1 MMRGLV
7 YKSTGSWY
15 SVKTLTNEQFD
26 CRIKG
31 KFRLV
36 GIKSTNPIAVGDYVN
51 FELEKNSD
59 VVTGVI
65 NNICE
70 RKNYVLRKSVN
81 LSKQTHILASNIDV
95 VFLIITISS
104 PVTSTNFID
113 RFLLTSNAYS
123 INTILLFNKIDLID
137 EVEKKVLK
145 KLIDIYTNIGYEC
158 YEISAKTQYNVDK
171 VQSLMKEK
179 VSMFGGHSGVGKS
192 TLINSLQPNLNLRT
206 NNISAQHAQ
215 GQHTTTN
222 AELYDLDFGAKIIDT
237 PGIRGFGIVDFNK
250 SDIKNY
256 FPEFYKLLNQCKFND
271 CLHVNEPKCIVK
283 QFVTEGKIAN
293 SRYENYLQILEDD
306 ESSYRVD
313 NFDVL

>member
-1 MMRGLV
+1 MCIRD
-7 YKSTGSWY
+7 S
-15 SVKTLTNEQFD
+15 
-26 CRIKG
+26 
-31 KFRLV
+31 
-36 GIKSTNPIAVGDYVN
+36 YVD

-123 INTILLFNKIDLID
+123 INTILLFNKIDLLDNI
-137 EVEKKVLK
+137 EKKVLK
-145 KLIDIYTNIGYEC
+145 KLIEIYTNIGYEC
-158 YEISAKTQYNVDK
+158 YQISAKKQFNIDK
-171 VQSLMKEK
+171 VQLLMKDK

-192 TLINSLQPNLNLRT
+192 TLINSLQPDLNLRT
-206 NNISAQHAQ
+206 NNISVQHSQ

-250 SDIKNY
+250 SNIKNY
-256 FPEFYKLLNQCKFND
+256 FPEFYKLVNQCKFND
-271 CLHVNEPKCIVK
+271 CMHVNEPKCIVK
-283 QFVTEGKIAN
+283 EFVEDGKIAV

-306 ESSYRVD
+306 SSSYRVD
-313 NFDVL
+313 NFDV

>member
-1 MMRGLV
+1 MRGLV

-15 SVKTLTNEQFD
+15 SVKTPSNEQFD

-31 KFRLV
+31 KFRLD
-36 GIKSTNPIAVGDYVN
+36 GIKSTNPIAVGDYVD

-59 VVTGVI
+59 VITGVI

-81 LSKQTHILASNIDV
+81 LSKQTHILASNIDI

-123 INTILLFNKIDLID
+123 INTVLLFNKIDLLD
-137 EVEKKVLK
+137 EAEKKVLK
-145 KLIDIYTNIGYEC
+145 KLIEIYTNIGYKC
-158 YEISAKTQYNVDK
+158 FEISAKNQYNTDK
-171 VQSLMKEK
+171 VKFLMKDN

-206 NNISAQHAQ
+206 NNISVQHSQ

-222 AELYDLDFGAKIIDT
+222 AELFDLDFGAKIIDT

-250 SDIKNY
+250 GDIKNY
-256 FPEFYKLLNQCKFND
+256 FPEFYKLINQCKFND
-271 CLHVNEPKCIVK
+271 CMHVNEPKCIVK
-283 QFVTEGKIAN
+283 QYVEDGKIAI

-306 ESSYRVD
+306 KSSYRVD
-313 NFDVL
+313 NFDV

>member
-1 MMRGLV
+1 MRGLV

-15 SVKTLTNEQFD
+15 SVKTLNNKQFD

-31 KFRLV
+31 KFRLD
-36 GIKSTNPIAVGDYVN
+36 GIKSTNPIAVGDYVD
-51 FELEKNSD
+51 FELETNSD
-59 VVTGVI
+59 VETGVI
-65 NNICE
+65 HNICE

-123 INTILLFNKIDLID
+123 IKTILLFNKIDLLNKTELII
-137 EVEKKVLK
+137 LN
-145 KLIDIYTNIGYEC
+145 KLTKIYSDIGYEC
-158 YEISAKTQYNVDK
+158 HEISAKNQLNLDK
-171 VQSLMKEK
+171 VQFIMKDN

-206 NNISAQHAQ
+206 KNISIQHSQ

-237 PGIRGFGIVDFNK
+237 PGIRGFGIVDFEK

-256 FPEFYKLLNQCKFND
+256 FPEFYKLINQCKFND
-271 CLHVNEPKCIVK
+271 CMHVNEPKCIIK
-283 QFVTEGKIAN
+283 KFVEEGQIAS

-306 ESSYRVD
+306 KSSYRID
-313 NFDVL
+313 NFDTL

>member
-1 MMRGLV
+1 MRGLV

-15 SVKTLTNEQFD
+15 SVKTPSNEQFD

-31 KFRLV
+31 KFRLD
-36 GIKSTNPIAVGDYVN
+36 GIKSTNPIAVGDYVD

-81 LSKQTHILASNIDV
+81 LSKQTHILASNIDI

-123 INTILLFNKIDLID
+123 INTVLLFNKIDLLD
-137 EVEKKVLK
+137 NAEKKVLK
-145 KLIDIYTNIGYEC
+145 KLIEIYTNIGYQC
-158 YEISAKTQYNVDK
+158 YEISAKNKYNIDK
-171 VQSLMKEK
+171 VQSLMKDK

-206 NNISAQHAQ
+206 NNISVQHSQ

-256 FPEFYKLLNQCKFND
+256 FPEFYKLVNQCKFND
-271 CLHVNEPKCIVK
+271 CMHVNEPKCIVK
-283 QFVTEGKIAN
+283 EFVEDGKIAV

-306 ESSYRVD
+306 SSSYRVD
-313 NFDVL
+313 NFDV

>member
-1 MMRGLV
+1 MRGLV

-15 SVKTLTNEQFD
+15 SVKTPSNEQFD

-31 KFRLV
+31 KFRLDD
-36 GIKSTNPIAVGDYVN
+36 IKSTNPIAVGDYVD

-123 INTILLFNKIDLID
+123 INTILLFNKIDLLN
-137 EVEKKVLK
+137 EMEKKVLK

-158 YEISAKTQYNVDK
+158 YEISAKNHYNINK
-171 VQSLMKEK
+171 VQSLMKDK

-206 NNISAQHAQ
+206 NNISVQHSQ

-237 PGIRGFGIVDFNK
+237 PGIRGFGIVDFKK

-256 FPEFYKLLNQCKFND
+256 FPEFYKLVNQCKFND
-271 CLHVNEPKCIVK
+271 CMHVNEPKCIVK
-283 QFVTEGKIAN
+283 QFVEEGKIAN

-306 ESSYRVD
+306 KSSYRVD
-313 NFDVL
+313 NFDVQ

>member
-1 MMRGLV
+1 MRGLV

-15 SVKTLTNEQFD
+15 SVKTLSNEQFD

-31 KFRLV
+31 KFRLD
-36 GIKSTNPIAVGDYVN
+36 GIKSTNPIAVGDYVD
-51 FELEKNSD
+51 FELEKNND

-81 LSKQTHILASNIDV
+81 LSKQTHILASNIDI

-123 INTILLFNKIDLID
+123 INTVLLFNKIDLLD
-137 EVEKKVLK
+137 NAEKKVLK
-145 KLIDIYTNIGYEC
+145 KLIGIYTNIGYKC
-158 YEISAKTQYNVDK
+158 YEISAKNKYNTDK
-171 VQSLMKEK
+171 VEYLMKDK

-206 NNISAQHAQ
+206 NNISVQHLQ

-256 FPEFYKLLNQCKFND
+256 FPEFYKLVNQCKFND
-271 CLHVNEPKCIVK
+271 CMHVNEPKCIVK
-283 QFVTEGKIAN
+283 QYVEDGKIAI
-293 SRYENYLQILEDD
+293 SRYENYLQILDD
-306 ESSYRVD
+306 DKSSYRVD
-313 NFDVL
+313 NFDV

>member
-1 MMRGLV
+1 MRGLV

-15 SVKTLTNEQFD
+15 SVKTPSNDQFD

-31 KFRLV
+31 KFRLD
-36 GIKSTNPIAVGDYVN
+36 GIKSTNPIAVGDYVD

-81 LSKQTHILASNIDV
+81 LSKQTHILASNIDI

-123 INTILLFNKIDLID
+123 INTVLLFNKIDLLD
-137 EVEKKVLK
+137 EAEKKVLK
-145 KLIDIYTNIGYEC
+145 KLIEIYTNIGYKC
-158 YEISAKTQYNVDK
+158 YEISAKNKFNTDK
-171 VQSLMKEK
+171 VEYLMKDK

-206 NNISAQHAQ
+206 NNISVQHSQ

-222 AELYDLDFGAKIIDT
+222 AELFDLDFGAKIIDT

-250 SDIKNY
+250 GDIKNY
-256 FPEFYKLLNQCKFND
+256 FPEFYKLINQCKFND
-271 CLHVNEPKCIVK
+271 CMHVNEPKCIVK
-283 QFVTEGKIAN
+283 QYVEDGKIAI

-306 ESSYRVD
+306 KSSYRVD
-313 NFDVL
+313 NFDV

>member
-1 MMRGLV
+1 MRGLV

-15 SVKTLTNEQFD
+15 SVKTPSKEQFD

-31 KFRLV
+31 KFRLD
-36 GIKSTNPIAVGDYVN
+36 GIKSTNPIAVGDYVD

-81 LSKQTHILASNIDV
+81 LSKQTHILASNIDI
-95 VFLIITISS
+95 VFLIITISG

-123 INTILLFNKIDLID
+123 INTILLFNKIDLLD
-137 EVEKKVLK
+137 NVEKKVLK
-145 KLIDIYTNIGYEC
+145 KLIEIYTNIGYEC
-158 YEISAKTQYNVDK
+158 CQISAKKQFNIDK
-171 VQSLMKEK
+171 VQLLMKDK

-192 TLINSLQPNLNLRT
+192 TLINSLQPDLNLRT
-206 NNISAQHAQ
+206 NNISVQHSQ

-256 FPEFYKLLNQCKFND
+256 FPEFYKLVNQCKFND
-271 CLHVNEPKCIVK
+271 CMHVNEPKCIVK
-283 QFVTEGKIAN
+283 EFVEDGKIAV

-306 ESSYRVD
+306 SSSYRVD
-313 NFDVL
+313 NFDV

>member
-1 MMRGLV
+1 MRGLV

-15 SVKTLTNEQFD
+15 SVKTPSNEQFD

-31 KFRLV
+31 KFRLD
-36 GIKSTNPIAVGDYVN
+36 GIKSTNPIAVGDYVD

-81 LSKQTHILASNIDV
+81 LSKQTHILASNIDI

-123 INTILLFNKIDLID
+123 INTVLLFNKIDLLD
-137 EVEKKVLK
+137 EAEKKVLK
-145 KLIDIYTNIGYEC
+145 KLIEIYTNIGYKC
-158 YEISAKTQYNVDK
+158 FEISAKNQYNTDK
-171 VQSLMKEK
+171 VKFLMKDN

-206 NNISAQHAQ
+206 NNISVQHSQ

-222 AELYDLDFGAKIIDT
+222 AELFDLDFGAKIIDT

-256 FPEFYKLLNQCKFND
+256 FPEFYKLVNQCKFND
-271 CLHVNEPKCIVK
+271 CMHVNEPKCIVK
-283 QFVTEGKIAN
+283 QYVEDGKIAI

-306 ESSYRVD
+306 KSSYRVD
-313 NFDVL
+313 NFDV

>member
-1 MMRGLV
+1 MRGLV

-15 SVKTLTNEQFD
+15 SVKTPSNEQFD

-31 KFRLV
+31 KFRLD
-36 GIKSTNPIAVGDYVN
+36 GIKSTNPIAVGDYVD

-81 LSKQTHILASNIDV
+81 LSKQTHILASNIDI
-95 VFLIITISS
+95 VFLIVTISS

-123 INTILLFNKIDLID
+123 INTVLLFNKIDLLD
-137 EVEKKVLK
+137 EAEKKVLK
-145 KLIDIYTNIGYEC
+145 KLIEIYTNIGYKC
-158 YEISAKTQYNVDK
+158 FEISAKNQYNTDK
-171 VQSLMKEK
+171 VKFLMKDNI
-179 VSMFGGHSGVGKS
+179 SMFGGHSGVGKS

-206 NNISAQHAQ
+206 NNISVQHSQ

-222 AELYDLDFGAKIIDT
+222 AELFDLDFGAKIIDT

-256 FPEFYKLLNQCKFND
+256 FPEFYKLVNQCKFND
-271 CLHVNEPKCIVK
+271 CMHVNEPKCIVK
-283 QFVTEGKIAN
+283 QYVEDGKIAI

-306 ESSYRVD
+306 KSSYRVD
-313 NFDVL
+313 NFDV

>member
-1 MMRGLV
+1 MRGLV

-15 SVKTLTNEQFD
+15 SVKTPSNEQFD

-31 KFRLV
+31 KFRLD
-36 GIKSTNPIAVGDYVN
+36 GIKSTNPIAVGDYVD

-59 VVTGVI
+59 VITGVI

-81 LSKQTHILASNIDV
+81 LSKQTHILASNIDI

-123 INTILLFNKIDLID
+123 INTVLLFNKIDLLD
-137 EVEKKVLK
+137 EAEKKVLK
-145 KLIDIYTNIGYEC
+145 KLIEIYTNIGYKC
-158 YEISAKTQYNVDK
+158 FEISAKNQYNTDK
-171 VQSLMKEK
+171 VKFLMKDNI
-179 VSMFGGHSGVGKS
+179 SMFGGHSGVGKS

-206 NNISAQHAQ
+206 NNISVQHSQ

-222 AELYDLDFGAKIIDT
+222 AELFDLDFGAKIIDT

-250 SDIKNY
+250 GDIKNY
-256 FPEFYKLLNQCKFND
+256 FPEFYKLINQCKFND
-271 CLHVNEPKCIVK
+271 CMHVNEPKCIVK
-283 QFVTEGKIAN
+283 QYVEDGKIAI

-306 ESSYRVD
+306 KSSYRVD
-313 NFDVL
+313 NFDV

>member
-1 MMRGLV
+1 MRGLV

-15 SVKTLTNEQFD
+15 SVKTPSNEQFD

-31 KFRLV
+31 KFRLD
-36 GIKSTNPIAVGDYVN
+36 GIKSTNPIAVGDYVD

-59 VVTGVI
+59 VITGII

-95 VFLIITISS
+95 VFLIITISN

-123 INTILLFNKIDLID
+123 INTILLFNKIDLLD
-137 EVEKKVLK
+137 EMEKKVLK
-145 KLIDIYTNIGYEC
+145 KLVNIYTNIGYEC
-158 YEISAKTQYNVDK
+158 YEISAKNHYNINK
-171 VQSLMKEK
+171 VQSLMKDK

-206 NNISAQHAQ
+206 NNISVQHSQ

-237 PGIRGFGIVDFNK
+237 PGIRGFGIVDFKK

-256 FPEFYKLLNQCKFND
+256 FPEFYKLVNQCKFND
-271 CLHVNEPKCIVK
+271 CMHVNEPKCIVK
-283 QFVTEGKIAN
+283 QFVEEGKIAN

-306 ESSYRVD
+306 KSSYRVD
-313 NFDVL
+313 NFDVQ

>member
-1 MMRGLV
+1 MRGLV

-15 SVKTLTNEQFD
+15 SVKTPSNDQFD

-31 KFRLV
+31 KFRLD
-36 GIKSTNPIAVGDYVN
+36 GIKSTNPIAVGDYVD

-81 LSKQTHILASNIDV
+81 LSKQTHILASNIDI

-123 INTILLFNKIDLID
+123 INTVLLFNKIDLLD
-137 EVEKKVLK
+137 EAEKKVLK
-145 KLIDIYTNIGYEC
+145 KLIEIYTNIGYKC
-158 YEISAKTQYNVDK
+158 FEISAKNQYNTDK
-171 VQSLMKEK
+171 VKFLMKDN

-206 NNISAQHAQ
+206 NNISVQHSQ

-222 AELYDLDFGAKIIDT
+222 AELFDLDFGAKIIDT

-256 FPEFYKLLNQCKFND
+256 FPEFYKLVNQCKFND
-271 CLHVNEPKCIVK
+271 CMHVNEPKCIVK
-283 QFVTEGKIAN
+283 QYVEDGKIAI

-306 ESSYRVD
+306 KSSYRVD
-313 NFDVL
+313 NFDV

>member
-1 MMRGLV
+1 MRGLV

-15 SVKTLTNEQFD
+15 SVKTLSNEQFD

-31 KFRLV
+31 KFRLG
-36 GIKSTNPIAVGDYVN
+36 GIKSTNPIAVGDYVD
-51 FELEKNSD
+51 FELEKNND

-81 LSKQTHILASNIDV
+81 LSKQTHILASNIDI
-95 VFLIITISS
+95 VFLIITISN

-123 INTILLFNKIDLID
+123 INTVLLFNKIDLLD
-137 EVEKKVLK
+137 NVEKKVLK
-145 KLIDIYTNIGYEC
+145 KLIDIYTNIGYKC
-158 YEISAKTQYNVDK
+158 YEISAKNQYNTDK
-171 VQSLMKEK
+171 VESIMKDK

-192 TLINSLQPNLNLRT
+192 TLINSLQPNLNLKT
-206 NNISAQHAQ
+206 NNISVQHSQ
-215 GQHTTTN
+215 GQHTTTS

-256 FPEFYKLLNQCKFND
+256 FPEFYKLVNQCKFND
-271 CLHVNEPKCIVK
+271 CMHVNEPKCIVK
-283 QFVTEGKIAN
+283 EFVVDGKIAV
-293 SRYENYLQILEDD
+293 SRYENYLQILKDD
-306 ESSYRVD
+306 SSSYRVD
-313 NFDVL
+313 NFDI

>member
-1 MMRGLV
+1 MRGLV

-15 SVKTLTNEQFD
+15 SVKTPSNEQFD

-31 KFRLV
+31 KFRLD
-36 GIKSTNPIAVGDYVN
+36 GIKSTNPIAVGDYVD

-81 LSKQTHILASNIDV
+81 LSKQTHILASNIDI

-123 INTILLFNKIDLID
+123 INTVLLFNKIDLLD
-137 EVEKKVLK
+137 EAEKKVLK
-145 KLIDIYTNIGYEC
+145 KLIEIYTNIGYEC
-158 YEISAKTQYNVDK
+158 FEISAKNQYNTDK
-171 VQSLMKEK
+171 VKFLMKDK
-179 VSMFGGHSGVGKS
+179 ISMFGGHSGVGKS

-206 NNISAQHAQ
+206 NNISVQHSQ

-222 AELYDLDFGAKIIDT
+222 AELFDLDFGAKIIDT

-256 FPEFYKLLNQCKFND
+256 FPEFYKLINQCKFND
-271 CLHVNEPKCIVK
+271 CMHVNEPKCMVK
-283 QFVTEGKIAN
+283 QYVEDGKIAI

-306 ESSYRVD
+306 KSSYRVD
-313 NFDVL
+313 NFDV

>member
-1 MMRGLV
+1 L
-7 YKSTGSWY
+7 
-15 SVKTLTNEQFD
+15 D
-26 CRIKG
+26 
-31 KFRLV
+31 
-36 GIKSTNPIAVGDYVN
+36 GIKSTNPIAVGDYVD

-81 LSKQTHILASNIDV
+81 LSKQTHILASNIDI

-123 INTILLFNKIDLID
+123 INTVLLFNKIDLLD
-137 EVEKKVLK
+137 EAEKKVLK
-145 KLIDIYTNIGYEC
+145 KLIEIYTNIGYEC
-158 YEISAKTQYNVDK
+158 FEISAKNQYNIDK
-171 VQSLMKEK
+171 VKFLMKDNI
-179 VSMFGGHSGVGKS
+179 SMFGGHSGVGKS

-206 NNISAQHAQ
+206 NNISVQHSQ

-222 AELYDLDFGAKIIDT
+222 AELFDLDFGAKIIDT

-250 SDIKNY
+250 VDIKNY
-256 FPEFYKLLNQCKFND
+256 FPEFYKLINQCKFND
-271 CLHVNEPKCIVK
+271 CMHVNEPKCIVK
-283 QFVTEGKIAN
+283 QYVEDGKIAI

-306 ESSYRVD
+306 KSSYRVD
-313 NFDVL
+313 NFDV

>member
-1 MMRGLV
+1 MRGLV

-15 SVKTLTNEQFD
+15 SVKTPSNDQFD

-31 KFRLV
+31 KFRLD
-36 GIKSTNPIAVGDYVN
+36 GIKSTNPIAVGDYVD

-81 LSKQTHILASNIDV
+81 LSKQTHILASNIDI

-123 INTILLFNKIDLID
+123 INTVLLFNKIDLLD
-137 EVEKKVLK
+137 EAEKKVLK
-145 KLIDIYTNIGYEC
+145 KLIEIYTNIGYEC
-158 YEISAKTQYNVDK
+158 FEISAKNQYNIDK
-171 VQSLMKEK
+171 VKFLMKDK

-206 NNISAQHAQ
+206 NNISVQHSQ

-222 AELYDLDFGAKIIDT
+222 AELFDLDFGAKIIDT

-256 FPEFYKLLNQCKFND
+256 FPEFYKLINQCKFND
-271 CLHVNEPKCIVK
+271 CMHVNEPKCIVK
-283 QFVTEGKIAN
+283 QYVEDGKIAI

-306 ESSYRVD
+306 KSSYRVD
-313 NFDVL
+313 NFDV

>member
-1 MMRGLV
+1 MRGLV

-31 KFRLV
+31 KFRLD
-36 GIKSTNPIAVGDYVN
+36 GIKSTNPIAVGDYVD

-81 LSKQTHILASNIDV
+81 LSKQTHILASNIDI

-123 INTILLFNKIDLID
+123 INTVLLFNKIDLLD
-137 EVEKKVLK
+137 EAEKKVLK
-145 KLIDIYTNIGYEC
+145 KLIEIYTNIGYEC
-158 YEISAKTQYNVDK
+158 FEISAKNQYNIDK
-171 VQSLMKEK
+171 VKFLMKDNI
-179 VSMFGGHSGVGKS
+179 SMFGGHSGVGKS

-206 NNISAQHAQ
+206 NNISVQHSQ

-222 AELYDLDFGAKIIDT
+222 AELFDLDFGAKIIDT

-250 SDIKNY
+250 GDIKNY
-256 FPEFYKLLNQCKFND
+256 FPEFYKLINQCKFND
-271 CLHVNEPKCIVK
+271 CMHVNEPKCIVK
-283 QFVTEGKIAN
+283 QYVEDGKIAI

-306 ESSYRVD
+306 KSSYRVD
-313 NFDVL
+313 NFDV

>member
-1 MMRGLV
+1 MRGLV

-15 SVKTLTNEQFD
+15 SVKTLDNKQFD

-31 KFRLV
+31 KFRLDD
-36 GIKSTNPIAVGDYVN
+36 IKSTNPIAVGDYVD
-51 FELEKNSD
+51 FEVEKNSD
-59 VVTGVI
+59 VETGVI
-65 NNICE
+65 HNICE

-123 INTILLFNKIDLID
+123 IKTILLFNKIDLLNKTELII
-137 EVEKKVLK
+137 LN
-145 KLIDIYTNIGYEC
+145 KLTKIYSDIGYEC
-158 YEISAKTQYNVDK
+158 HEISAKNQLNLDK
-171 VQSLMKEK
+171 VQFIMKDN

-206 NNISAQHAQ
+206 KNISIQHSQ

-237 PGIRGFGIVDFNK
+237 PGIRGFGIVDFEK

-256 FPEFYKLLNQCKFND
+256 FPEFYKLINQCKFND
-271 CLHVNEPKCIVK
+271 CMHVNEPKCIIK
-283 QFVTEGKIAN
+283 KFVEEGQIAS

-306 ESSYRVD
+306 KSSYRID
-313 NFDVL
+313 NFDTL

>member
-1 MMRGLV
+1 MRGLV

-15 SVKTLTNEQFD
+15 SVKTPTNEQFD

-31 KFRLV
+31 KFRLD
-36 GIKSTNPIAVGDYVN
+36 GIKSTNPIAVGDYVD

-123 INTILLFNKIDLID
+123 INTILLFNKIDLLD
-137 EVEKKVLK
+137 EAEKKNLK

-158 YEISAKTQYNVDK
+158 YEISAKNQYNIDK
-171 VQSLMKEK
+171 VQSLMKDK

-206 NNISAQHAQ
+206 NNISVQHAQ

-256 FPEFYKLLNQCKFND
+256 FPEFYKLVNQCKFND
-271 CLHVNEPKCIVK
+271 CMHVNEPKCIVK
-283 QFVTEGKIAN
+283 QSVDEGTIAN

-306 ESSYRVD
+306 KSSYRVD
-313 NFDVL
+313 NFDV

>member
-1 MMRGLV
+1 MRGLV

-15 SVKTLTNEQFD
+15 SVKTPSNEQFD

-31 KFRLV
+31 KFRLD
-36 GIKSTNPIAVGDYVN
+36 GIKSTNPIAVGDYVD

-81 LSKQTHILASNIDV
+81 LSKQTHILASNIDI

-123 INTILLFNKIDLID
+123 INTVLLFNKIDLLD
-137 EVEKKVLK
+137 EAEKKVLK
-145 KLIDIYTNIGYEC
+145 KLIEIYTNIGYKC
-158 YEISAKTQYNVDK
+158 FEISAKNQYNTDK
-171 VQSLMKEK
+171 VKFLMKDNI
-179 VSMFGGHSGVGKS
+179 SMFGGHSGVGKS

-206 NNISAQHAQ
+206 NNISVQHSQ

-222 AELYDLDFGAKIIDT
+222 AELFDLDFGAKIIDT

-250 SDIKNY
+250 GDIKNY
-256 FPEFYKLLNQCKFND
+256 FPEFYKLINQCKFND
-271 CLHVNEPKCIVK
+271 CMHVNEPKCIVK
-283 QFVTEGKIAN
+283 QYVEDGKIAI

-306 ESSYRVD
+306 KSSYRVD
-313 NFDVL
+313 NFDV

>member
-1 MMRGLV
+1 MRGLV

-15 SVKTLTNEQFD
+15 SVKTPSNEQFD

-31 KFRLV
+31 KFRLD
-36 GIKSTNPIAVGDYVN
+36 GIKSTNPIAVGDYVD

-59 VVTGVI
+59 VITGII

-95 VFLIITISS
+95 VFLIITISN

-123 INTILLFNKIDLID
+123 INTILLFNKIDLLD
-137 EVEKKVLK
+137 EMEKKVLK
-145 KLIDIYTNIGYEC
+145 KLINIYTNIGYEC
-158 YEISAKTQYNVDK
+158 YEISAKNQYNIDK
-171 VQSLMKEK
+171 VQSLMKDK

-206 NNISAQHAQ
+206 NNISIQHSQ

-237 PGIRGFGIVDFNK
+237 PGIRGFGIVDFKK

-256 FPEFYKLLNQCKFND
+256 FPEFYKLVNLCKFND
-271 CLHVNEPKCIVK
+271 CMHVNEPKCIVK
-283 QFVTEGKIAN
+283 QFVEEGKIAN

-306 ESSYRVD
+306 KSSYRVD
-313 NFDVL
+313 NFDVQ

>member
-1 MMRGLV
+1 MRGLV

-15 SVKTLTNEQFD
+15 SVKTLSNEQYD

-31 KFRLV
+31 KFRLD
-36 GIKSTNPIAVGDYVN
+36 GIKSTNPIAVGDYVD

-81 LSKQTHILASNIDV
+81 LSKQTHILASNIDI

-123 INTILLFNKIDLID
+123 INTVLLFNKIDLLD
-137 EVEKKVLK
+137 NTEKKVLK
-145 KLIDIYTNIGYEC
+145 KLIEIYTNIGYKC
-158 YEISAKTQYNVDK
+158 YEISAKNKFNTDK
-171 VQSLMKEK
+171 VEYLMKDK

-206 NNISAQHAQ
+206 NNISVQHSQ

-283 QFVTEGKIAN
+283 QFVKEGKIAN

-306 ESSYRVD
+306 ESNYRVD

>member
-1 MMRGLV
+1 MRGLV

-15 SVKTLTNEQFD
+15 SVKTPSNEQFD

-31 KFRLV
+31 KFRLD
-36 GIKSTNPIAVGDYVN
+36 GIKSTNPIAVGDYVD

-81 LSKQTHILASNIDV
+81 LSKQTHILASNIDI

-123 INTILLFNKIDLID
+123 INTVLLFNKIDLLD
-137 EVEKKVLK
+137 KVEKKVLK
-145 KLIDIYTNIGYEC
+145 KLIEIYTNIGYEC
-158 YEISAKTQYNVDK
+158 YQISAKKQFNIDK
-171 VQSLMKEK
+171 VQLLMKDK

-192 TLINSLQPNLNLRT
+192 TLINSLQPDLNLRT
-206 NNISAQHAQ
+206 NNISVQHSQ

-256 FPEFYKLLNQCKFND
+256 FPEFYKLVNQCKFND
-271 CLHVNEPKCIVK
+271 CMHVNEPKCIVK
-283 QFVTEGKIAN
+283 EFVEDGKIAV

-306 ESSYRVD
+306 SSSYRVD
-313 NFDVL
+313 NFDV

>member
-1 MMRGLV
+1 MRGLV

-15 SVKTLTNEQFD
+15 SVKTPTNEQFD

-31 KFRLV
+31 KFRLD
-36 GIKSTNPIAVGDYVN
+36 GIKSTNPIAVGDYVD

-95 VFLIITISS
+95 VFLIITISN
-104 PVTSTNFID
+104 PVTTTNFID

-123 INTILLFNKIDLID
+123 INTILLFNKIDLLD
-137 EVEKKVLK
+137 EAEKKILK

-158 YEISAKTQYNVDK
+158 YEISAKNQYNIDK
-171 VQSLMKEK
+171 VQSLMKDK

-206 NNISAQHAQ
+206 NNISVQHAQ

-256 FPEFYKLLNQCKFND
+256 FPEFYKLVNQCKFND
-271 CLHVNEPKCIVK
+271 CMHVNEPKCIVK
-283 QFVTEGKIAN
+283 QSVDEGTIAN

-306 ESSYRVD
+306 KSSYRVD
-313 NFDVL
+313 NFDV

>member
-1 MMRGLV
+1 MRGLV

-15 SVKTLTNEQFD
+15 SVKTQDNKQFD

-31 KFRLV
+31 KFRLDD
-36 GIKSTNPIAVGDYVN
+36 IKSTNPIAVGDYVD
-51 FELEKNSD
+51 FEVEKNSD
-59 VVTGVI
+59 VETGVI
-65 NNICE
+65 HNICE

-123 INTILLFNKIDLID
+123 IKTILLFNKIDLLNKTELII
-137 EVEKKVLK
+137 LN
-145 KLIDIYTNIGYEC
+145 KLTKIYSDIGYDC
-158 YEISAKTQYNVDK
+158 HEISAKNQVNLDK
-171 VQSLMKEK
+171 VQSIMKDN

-206 NNISAQHAQ
+206 KNISIQHSQ

-237 PGIRGFGIVDFNK
+237 PGSRGFGIVDFEK

-256 FPEFYKLLNQCKFND
+256 FPEFYKLINQCKFND
-271 CLHVNEPKCIVK
+271 CMHVNEPKCIIK
-283 QFVTEGKIAN
+283 KFVEEGQIAL

-306 ESSYRVD
+306 KSSYRID
-313 NFDVL
+313 NFDTL

>member
-1 MMRGLV
+1 MRGLV

-15 SVKTLTNEQFD
+15 SVKTPSNEQFD

-31 KFRLV
+31 KFRLD
-36 GIKSTNPIAVGDYVN
+36 GIKSTNPIAVGDYVD

-81 LSKQTHILASNIDV
+81 LSKQTHILASNIDI

-123 INTILLFNKIDLID
+123 INTVLLFNKIDLLD
-137 EVEKKVLK
+137 GAEKKVLK
-145 KLIDIYTNIGYEC
+145 KLIEIYTNIGYKC
-158 YEISAKTQYNVDK
+158 FEISAKNQYNTDK
-171 VQSLMKEK
+171 VKFLMKDNI
-179 VSMFGGHSGVGKS
+179 SMFGGHSGVGKS

-206 NNISAQHAQ
+206 NNISVQHSQ

-222 AELYDLDFGAKIIDT
+222 AELFDLDFGAKIIDT

-256 FPEFYKLLNQCKFND
+256 FPEFYKLVNQCKFND
-271 CLHVNEPKCIVK
+271 CMHVNEPKCIVK
-283 QFVTEGKIAN
+283 QYVEDGKIAI

-306 ESSYRVD
+306 KSSYRVD
-313 NFDVL
+313 NFDVK

>member
-1 MMRGLV
+1 MRGLV

-15 SVKTLTNEQFD
+15 SVKTLSNEQYD

-31 KFRLV
+31 KFRLD
-36 GIKSTNPIAVGDYVN
+36 GIKSTNPIAVGDYVD
-51 FELEKNSD
+51 FELEKNND

-81 LSKQTHILASNIDV
+81 LSKQTHILASNIDI

-123 INTILLFNKIDLID
+123 INTVLLFNKIDLLD
-137 EVEKKVLK
+137 NTEKKVLK
-145 KLIDIYTNIGYEC
+145 KLIEIYTNIGYKC
-158 YEISAKTQYNVDK
+158 YEISAKNKFNTDK
-171 VQSLMKEK
+171 VEYLMKDK

-192 TLINSLQPNLNLRT
+192 TLINSFQPNLNLRT
-206 NNISAQHAQ
+206 NNISVQHSQ

-256 FPEFYKLLNQCKFND
+256 FPEFYKLVNQCKFND
-271 CLHVNEPKCIVK
+271 CMHVNEPKCIVK
-283 QFVTEGKIAN
+283 QYVENGKIAI

-306 ESSYRVD
+306 KSSYRVD
-313 NFDVL
+313 NFDV

>member
-1 MMRGLV
+1 L
-7 YKSTGSWY
+7 
-15 SVKTLTNEQFD
+15 D
-26 CRIKG
+26 
-31 KFRLV
+31 
-36 GIKSTNPIAVGDYVN
+36 GIKSTNPIAVGDYVD

-59 VVTGVI
+59 VITGVI

-81 LSKQTHILASNIDV
+81 LSKQTHILASNIDI

-123 INTILLFNKIDLID
+123 INTVLLFNKIDLLD
-137 EVEKKVLK
+137 EAEKKVLK
-145 KLIDIYTNIGYEC
+145 KLIEIYTNIGYKC
-158 YEISAKTQYNVDK
+158 FEISAKNQYNTDK
-171 VQSLMKEK
+171 VKFLMKDNI
-179 VSMFGGHSGVGKS
+179 SMFGGHSGVGKS

-206 NNISAQHAQ
+206 NNISVQHSQ

-222 AELYDLDFGAKIIDT
+222 AELFDLDFGAKIIDT

-250 SDIKNY
+250 GDIKNY
-256 FPEFYKLLNQCKFND
+256 FPEFYKLINQCKFND
-271 CLHVNEPKCIVK
+271 CMHVNEPKCIVK
-283 QFVTEGKIAN
+283 QYVEDGKIAI

-306 ESSYRVD
+306 KSSYRVD
-313 NFDVL
+313 NFDV

>member
-1 MMRGLV
+1 MRGLV

-15 SVKTLTNEQFD
+15 SVKTPTNEQFD

-31 KFRLV
+31 KFRLD
-36 GIKSTNPIAVGDYVN
+36 GIKSTNPIAVGDYVD

-123 INTILLFNKIDLID
+123 INTILLFNKIDLLD
-137 EVEKKVLK
+137 EAEKKILK

-158 YEISAKTQYNVDK
+158 YEISAKNQYNIDK
-171 VQSLMKEK
+171 VQSLMKDK

-206 NNISAQHAQ
+206 NNISVQHAQ

-256 FPEFYKLLNQCKFND
+256 FPEFYKLVNQCKFND
-271 CLHVNEPKCIVK
+271 CMHVNEPKCIVK
-283 QFVTEGKIAN
+283 QSVDEGTIAN

-306 ESSYRVD
+306 KSSYRVD
-313 NFDVL
+313 NYDV

>member
-1 MMRGLV
+1 MRGLV

-15 SVKTLTNEQFD
+15 SVKTPSNEQFD

-31 KFRLV
+31 KFRLD
-36 GIKSTNPIAVGDYVN
+36 GIKSTNPIAVGDYVD

-59 VVTGVI
+59 VITGII

-95 VFLIITISS
+95 VFLIITISN

-123 INTILLFNKIDLID
+123 INTILLFNKIDLLD
-137 EVEKKVLK
+137 EMEKKVLK
-145 KLIDIYTNIGYEC
+145 KLINIYTNIGYEC
-158 YEISAKTQYNVDK
+158 YEISAKNQYNIDK
-171 VQSLMKEK
+171 VQSLMKDK

-206 NNISAQHAQ
+206 NNISVQHSQ

-237 PGIRGFGIVDFNK
+237 PGIRGFGIVDFKK

-256 FPEFYKLLNQCKFND
+256 FPEFYKLVNQCKFND
-271 CLHVNEPKCIVK
+271 CMHVNEPKCIVK
-283 QFVTEGKIAN
+283 QFVEEGKIAN

-306 ESSYRVD
+306 KSSYRVD
-313 NFDVL
+313 NFDVQ

>member
-1 MMRGLV
+1 MRGLV

-15 SVKTLTNEQFD
+15 SVKTLSNEQYD

-31 KFRLV
+31 KFRLD
-36 GIKSTNPIAVGDYVN
+36 GIKSTNPIAVGDYVD
-51 FELEKNSD
+51 FELEKNND

-81 LSKQTHILASNIDV
+81 LSKQTHILASNIDI

-123 INTILLFNKIDLID
+123 INTVLLFNKIDLL
-137 EVEKKVLK
+137 ENTEKKVLK
-145 KLIDIYTNIGYEC
+145 KLIEIYTNIGYKC
-158 YEISAKTQYNVDK
+158 YEISAKNKFNTDK
-171 VQSLMKEK
+171 VEYLMKDK

-206 NNISAQHAQ
+206 NNISVQHSH

-256 FPEFYKLLNQCKFND
+256 FPEFYKLVNQCKFND
-271 CLHVNEPKCIVK
+271 CMHVNEPKCIVK
-283 QFVTEGKIAN
+283 QYVENGKIAI

-306 ESSYRVD
+306 KSSYRVD
-313 NFDVL
+313 NFDV